1 MLLVNFINIGRSCK
15 YEYAGTGMGVGIYAG
30 TGMGVSMYAGTC
42 ILDMGW
48 LVITMFS

>member
-30 TGMGVSMYAGTC
+30 TG